1 MDHVYEGQLRPRV
14 RPEFAISRD
23 AEWIDVAIVAL
34 ILGALL
40 FYQVLAQLAPILMLS
55 GTAIMVLLRWDR
67 LPRAFATSW
76 PLLCLPALCAASA
89 AWSDVP
95 TTTLYYATLYTATAL
110 AGILIGSTLNR
121 NAYIEGFFIAFA
133 LFSISCLLFGRWV
146 GHNNGGVAFAGL
158 VGSKNTMGDMAAVGV
173 IVTLAFI
180 SLKLNQRKPVTAALA
195 SPFVLLLAGQ
205 LVLSKATG
213 ALIAGFA
220 GSALLV
226 MWVVSRRLEIQVRSA
241 LLAASVILLIVA
253 VATIQL
259 WAEPVFDL
267 VVEASG
273 KDAGLTGRREL
284 WRYGDQLIADRPI
297 AGLGYAGFWLESNIN
312 AERLKLLMGV
322 SNEAVF
328 NFHSTPMEIIV
339 HLGYF
344 GFALACTLALYAAAR
359 LVYRS
364 AIVPNFS
371 AIFACALL
379 AFWSVKTPF
388 EVIAFSPVHFSTVTV
403 YAIFAMGL
411 RRGAPAVAAQRYRSR

>member
-180 SLKLNQRKPVTAALA
+180 SLKLNQRKLVTAALA

-241 LLAASVILLIVA
+241 LLAASVEMGAVLGKVPQEGRAHLRAYARDIGLAFQIADDLLDVTGDAGKAGKALRKDEGQGKQTFVTMMGVDKARDQARLLVDQA
-253 VATIQL
+253 VA
-259 WAEPVFDL
+259 
-267 VVEASG
+267 
-273 KDAGLTGRREL
+273 
-284 WRYGDQLIADRPI
+284 
-297 AGLGYAGFWLESNIN
+297 
-312 AERLKLLMGV
+312 
-322 SNEAVF
+322 
-328 NFHSTPMEIIV
+328 
-339 HLGYF
+339 HLGNH
-344 GFALACTLALYAAAR
+344 GSEADTLRALAR
-359 LVYRS
+359 F
-364 AIVPNFS
+364 IV
-371 AIFACALL
+371 
-379 AFWSVKTPF
+379 
-388 EVIAFSPVHFSTVTV
+388 E
-403 YAIFAMGL
+403 
-411 RRGAPAVAAQRYRSR
+411 RDR